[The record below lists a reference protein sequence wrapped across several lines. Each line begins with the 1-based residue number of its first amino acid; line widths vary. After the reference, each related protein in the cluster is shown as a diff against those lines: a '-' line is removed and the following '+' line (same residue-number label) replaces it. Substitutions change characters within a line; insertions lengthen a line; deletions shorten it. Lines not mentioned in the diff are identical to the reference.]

1 LTDRIRFHFDE
12 HVDPD
17 IARALQQHGIDVST
31 TVEVGLRTG
40 TDPAQLA
47 FAQREGRVLVTHDAD
62 FLRLA
67 AQGVD
72 HPGIA
77 YCHKSAR
84 SIGEI
89 IRNLILIHEVLM
101 PEEIAGRVQYL

>member
-1 LTDRIRFHFDE
+1 M
-12 HVDPD
+12 
-17 IARALQQHGIDVST
+17 ST
-31 TVEVGLRTG
+31 TIEAGLRTAS
-40 TDPAQLA
+40 DPDQLA
-47 FAQREGRVLVTHDAD
+47 FVQHEGRVLVTHDAD

-84 SIGEI
+84 SLGEI
-89 IRNLILIHEVLM
+89 IRSLILIYEVLT
-101 PEEIAGRVQYL
+101 PEEMAGRVQNL